1 MIAAAGPTA
10 LWYAARSSGYV
21 SLLLLTAILVLGI
34 LTAMRWTSRDWPR
47 FVSQALHRN
56 LSLLVL
62 VFLAIHI
69 VTSVADPFAGIGVLN
84 AVAPF
89 TGSYRP
95 VWLGLGVLSV
105 ELLVALVITSL
116 LRHRIGF
123 RLWRTVHFA
132 AYACWP
138 TALLHTLGTGSD
150 VRSAWALVLG
160 LGCVASVVVA
170 LAWRLTSRVP
180 RLPAPTRVVAL
191 LATAAATISVLGF
204 AAAGPLHSGWA
215 KSAGTPAKLL
225 ALGARAAASAP
236 PAPVAPLAT
245 GLNDSL
251 TGTLAQNGQS
261 IRATLIDGRDTS
273 LHIIITVAAQGTSGQ
288 LTVTRNGGTL
298 CSAAA
303 TIGEKVLAT
312 CGRTS
317 VAVALSQQA
326 DGSLVGTMATQAA
339 RQ

>member
-34 LTAMRWTSRDWPR
+34 LTAMRWTTRDWPR

-69 VTSVADPFAGIGVLN
+69 VTSIADPFAGIAVLN
-84 AVAPF
+84 AVVPF

-123 RLWRTVHFA
+123 RLWRALHFA

-160 LGCVASVVVA
+160 FACVASVVLA

-191 LATAAATISVLGF
+191 LATAAATISLLGF

-225 ALGARAAASAP
+225 ALAAKAAASATP
-236 PAPVAPLAT
+236 TPVVPLAT
-245 GLNDSL
+245 GLNDPL
-251 TGTLAQNGQS
+251 TGTVAQNGDT
-261 IRATLIDGRDTS
+261 IRVTLVDSRDPS
-273 LHIIITVAAQGTSGQ
+273 LHITIAVLAQGSSGQ
-288 LTVTRNGGTL
+288 LTVTRNGSTV
-298 CSAAA
+298 CTATAA
-303 TIGEKVLAT
+303 IGQQVLAT
-312 CGRTS
+312 CGRTA
-317 VAVALSQQA
+317 VAVSLSQQA